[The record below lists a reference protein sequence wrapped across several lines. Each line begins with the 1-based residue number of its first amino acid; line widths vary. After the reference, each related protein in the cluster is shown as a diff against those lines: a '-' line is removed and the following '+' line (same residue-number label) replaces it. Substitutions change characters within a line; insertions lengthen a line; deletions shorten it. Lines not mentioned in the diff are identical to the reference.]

1 MSPKERQLL
10 QEMTEEMLQK
20 GVIQPS
26 SSPLASPI
34 VLVKKKDG
42 KQRFCID
49 SRKLNKETIR
59 DVYPI
64 PRIDD
69 CLTALGGNQWFSTF
83 DMHAG
88 FWQIEMAA
96 TFQRYMDMVLA
107 GLKWISLLVYLDD
120 VCVFSKSL
128 EQHLSR
134 LEEAFLRFRGYN
146 LKLNAA
152 KCHVLKKEFAYLDHI
167 VTGKGIMGDSKKIE
181 AVQLMARPRNAKQ
194 LRSFLGLCNYYGKF
208 IKNYGAFCA
217 PFYMLLKTDFKLTA
231 EVDMIFEQLKV
242 LLAQTPMLHYP
253 DFSKIFIVSTDASDD
268 GIGAVLS
275 QEDDEG
281 QDRVIQYISRTLQE
295 AERKWCVSEKEA
307 LAIIFDCETFR
318 PYLYG
323 SKFFVYT
330 DHHSL

>member
-1 MSPKERQLL
+1 
-10 QEMTEEMLQK
+10 MTEEMLQN

-26 SSPLASPI
+26 SSPWASPI

-49 SRKLNKETIR
+49 FRKLNKVTIR

-96 TFQRYMDMVLA
+96 EDKPKTAFIVEGGLYEFKVMPFGLTNATATFQRYMDMVLA
-107 GLKWISLLVYLDD
+107 GLKWTSLLVYLDD

-152 KCHVLKKEFAYLDHI
+152 KCHVLKKEFAYLGHI
-167 VTGKGIMGDSKKIE
+167 VTVKGIMADSKKIE

-194 LRSFLGLCNYYGKF
+194 LRSFLGLCNYYRKF
-208 IKNYGAFCA
+208 IKNYNAYCA
-217 PFYMLLKTDFKLTA
+217 PLYMLLKTDFKWTA

-242 LLAQTPMLHYP
+242 LLTQTPM
-253 DFSKIFIVSTDASDD
+253 
-268 GIGAVLS
+268 
-275 QEDDEG
+275 
-281 QDRVIQYISRTLQE
+281 
-295 AERKWCVSEKEA
+295 
-307 LAIIFDCETFR
+307 
-318 PYLYG
+318 
-323 SKFFVYT
+323 
-330 DHHSL
+330 